1 MVVHHNSN
9 LIDGD
14 RHFGGVVV
22 GGCRDA
28 PRAGALAA
36 GIAAKCLLPYS
47 PGSAGGSH
55 QLPKLGTDPDQIV
68 FRVSRA
74 GYTPRRWRTSEAGS
88 ASPNPP
94 SRADDAASGPMSDRL
109 SGQPRSTHICAGNA
123 KRLGV
128 REGAMSNVRNWA
140 STAVV
145 ASLILL
151 APIIAFVVVI
161 TVEML
166 GDVMAR
172 AGATA
177 IWPVLAVGM
186 GWVLLRKFGGQPDT
200 SRLRSGGA

>member
-1 MVVHHNSN
+1 LFTITQTLSTATDTSAAWWSADAGTHRELAHRLRASPPNAGFRIVLNLPEDRTNS
-9 LIDGD
+9 
-14 RHFGGVVV
+14 
-22 GGCRDA
+22 
-28 PRAGALAA
+28 
-36 GIAAKCLLPYS
+36 
-47 PGSAGGSH
+47 
-55 QLPKLGTDPDQIV
+55 QI
-68 FRVSRA
+68 RNRSRSNCVPSFES
-74 GYTPRRWRTSEAGS
+74 GLNPRRWRTSEAGS

-94 SRADDAASGPMSDRL
+94 SRADDASSGPMSDRL

-128 REGAMSNVRNWA
+128 PEGAMSNVRNWA

-151 APIIAFVVVI
+151 APIIAFAVVI

-166 GDVMAR
+166 GDVVAR

-186 GWVLLRKFGGQPDT
+186 AWVLSRKFGGQPDT

>member
-1 MVVHHNSN
+1 LFIITQTLSTATDTSAAWWSADAGTRRELTHWLRASPPNAGFRIV
-9 LIDGD
+9 LDLPGD
-14 RHFGGVVV
+14 RTN
-22 GGCRDA
+22 
-28 PRAGALAA
+28 
-36 GIAAKCLLPYS
+36 S
-47 PGSAGGSH
+47 PNSEPI
-55 QLPKLGTDPDQIV
+55 QIKLCSE
-68 FRVSRA
+68 FRERVE
-74 GYTPRRWRTSEAGS
+74 PRRWRTSEAGS

-94 SRADDAASGPMSDRL
+94 SRADDASSGPMSDRL
-109 SGQPRSTHICAGNA
+109 SGQPRSTHICAGDA

-128 REGAMSNVRNWA
+128 PEGAMSNVRNWA

-151 APIIAFVVVI
+151 APIIAFTVVI

-166 GDVMAR
+166 GDVVAR

-186 GWVLLRKFGGQPDT
+186 AWVLLRKFGGQPDT